1 MGDVAVRV
9 EELSKR
15 FVLPDVGGASYK
27 TMRDSLANLFRKRT
41 AGQVK
46 KADRIFWALR
56 DVSFEIKSGEV
67 VGLIGRNG
75 AGKSTLLKVLAQIT
89 EPTAGRATLH
99 GRVGSLLEVGT
110 GFHPELSG
118 RENIFLNGAILGMT
132 RAEIVRKMD
141 EIIAFAEVE
150 RFIDT
155 PVKFYSSGMFVRLA
169 FAVAAHLE
177 PEILFVD
184 EVLAVGDAAFQKK
197 CLGRMGEV
205 ARSGRTVVLVSHNMG
220 AISELCTHGLLL
232 DGGRLEKSG
241 DIQDIVTEYGRR
253 MKSQSRSTVLQD
265 SGADFAFLEGAVL
278 DAKGELANTFDV
290 NDEVEIVL
298 TYRLRKPM
306 EGLVIVITLSRNFND
321 IFHSYDTDDLEAIP
335 LRQAGVYTSRMR
347 IPRHFLKAGRYS
359 VTVNSGVPAF
369 MLEMH
374 EEFVSFDVEEIT
386 ENAQYRGYRGDR
398 LGQIIAPVTWTIQKQ
413 E

>member
-1 MGDVAVRV
+1 MRDTAIQV
-9 EELSKR
+9 ENLSKR
-15 FVLPDVGGASYK
+15 FKLPAEQGAQYK
-27 TMRDSLANLFRKRT
+27 TLRDTLANMFRWR
-41 AGQVK
+41 APQPPS
-46 KADRIFWALR
+46 ADRIFWALR
-56 DVSFEIKSGEV
+56 DVSFEIKAGEV

-75 AGKSTLLKVLAQIT
+75 AGKSTLLKVLAQIS
-89 EPTAGRATLH
+89 EPTSGHAILH

-132 RAEIVRKMD
+132 RAEITRKLD
-141 EIIAFAEVE
+141 EIIAFAEVD

-220 AISELCTHGLLL
+220 AISELCTYGILL
-232 DGGRLEKSG
+232 DAGRVEKSG
-241 DIQDIVTEYGRR
+241 AIEQVVMEYGRR
-253 MKSQSRSTVLQD
+253 MKPQSRAIVLQD
-265 SGADFAFLEGAVL
+265 TGKEFCFLEGAVL
-278 DAKGELANTFDV
+278 DAAGVPCDTFDLH
-290 NDEVEIVL
+290 DEVEVNL

-306 EGLVIVITLSRNFND
+306 EGLIIVVTLARNFND
-321 IFHSYDTDDLEAIP
+321 IFHSYDTDNLEAIP
-335 LRQAGVYTSRMR
+335 SRSTGVYVSRMR
-347 IPRHFLKAGRYS
+347 IPRRFLKAGHYS
-359 VTVNSGVPAF
+359 VTVNAGIPAF
-369 MLEMH
+369 MLDYREDLL
-374 EEFVSFDVEEIT
+374 SFDVEELT
-386 ENAQYRGYRGDR
+386 ENTQSRGYRSDR
-398 LGQIIAPVTWTIQKQ
+398 LGQVIAPVNWTIEKT

>member
-1 MGDVAVRV
+1 MSNVAIRV
-9 EELSKR
+9 DDLSKR
-15 FVLPDVGGASYK
+15 YRLPDTNGATYK
-27 TMRDSLANLFRKRT
+27 TMRDSVANMFQKRAPT
-41 AGQVK
+41 DRA

-56 DVSFEIKSGEV
+56 DISFEIKPGEV

-89 EPTAGRATLH
+89 EPTAGHATLH

-118 RENIFLNGAILGMT
+118 RENIFLNGAILGMS

-150 RFIDT
+150 RFIDS

-241 DIQDIVTEYGRR
+241 DIEDIVMEYGRR
-253 MKSQSRSTVLQD
+253 MKARGVTATLED
-265 SGADFAFLEGAVL
+265 TGKDFTFLEAAVL
-278 DAKGELANTFDV
+278 DAKGEVAETFDLH
-290 NDEVEIVL
+290 DEIEVVL
-298 TYRLRKPM
+298 TYRLRKPL
-306 EGLVIVITLSRNFND
+306 EGLVIVLTLARNFND
-321 IFHSYDTDDLEAIP
+321 VFHTYDTDGLEAIP
-335 LRQAGVYTSRMR
+335 TRAPGVYTSRMR
-347 IPRHFLKAGRYS
+347 IPRHFLKAGHYS
-359 VTVNSGVPAF
+359 ITVNSGIPAC
-369 MLEMH
+369 LLAMH
-374 EEFVSFDVEEIT
+374 EDLISFDIEELT
-386 ENAQYRGYRGDR
+386 ENTHSRGYRSDR
-398 LGQIIAPVTWTIQKQ
+398 LGQVIAPVTWAIQKQ

>member
-1 MGDVAVRV
+1 MSEVAIRV
-9 EELSKR
+9 ENLSKR
-15 FVLPDVGGASYK
+15 FKLPDGQGAHYK
-27 TMRDSLANLFRKRT
+27 TLRDTLTNIFRRQPTQAPKAERT
-41 AGQVK
+41 
-46 KADRIFWALR
+46 FWALR
-56 DVSFEIKSGEV
+56 DVSFEIRSGEV

-75 AGKSTLLKVLAQIT
+75 AGKSTLLKVLAQIS
-89 EPTAGRATLH
+89 EPTSGQAFLH

-141 EIIAFAEVE
+141 EIIAFAEVD

-220 AISELCTHGLLL
+220 AISELCTHGILL
-232 DGGRLEKSG
+232 DGGRVEKSG
-241 DIQDIVTEYGRR
+241 DIEQVVMEYGRR
-253 MKSQSRSTVLQD
+253 MKPQSRATILQD
-265 SGADFAFLEGAVL
+265 TGKDFSFLEGAVL
-278 DAKGELANTFDV
+278 DAGGTPCDTFDLH
-290 NDEVEIVL
+290 DEIEISV
-298 TYRLRKPM
+298 TYRLRRPM
-306 EGLVIVITLSRNFND
+306 EGLVIVVTLARNFND
-321 IFHSYDTDDLEAIP
+321 IFHTYDTDNLEAIP
-335 LRQAGVYTSRMR
+335 TRTAGVYVSRMR
-347 IPRHFLKAGRYS
+347 IPRHFLKAGHYS
-359 VTVNSGVPAF
+359 VTVNSGIPAY
-369 MLEMH
+369 MLDYREDLL
-374 EEFVSFDVEEIT
+374 SFDVDELT
-386 ENAQYRGYRGDR
+386 ENTHNRGYRSDR
-398 LGQIIAPVTWTIQKQ
+398 LGQVIAPVNWTIEKK